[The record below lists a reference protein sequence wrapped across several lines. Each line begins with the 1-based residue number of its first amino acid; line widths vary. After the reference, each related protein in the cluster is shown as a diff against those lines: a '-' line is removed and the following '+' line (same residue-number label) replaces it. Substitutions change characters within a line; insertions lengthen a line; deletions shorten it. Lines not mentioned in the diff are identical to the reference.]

1 MLRFPSTY
9 LNKICL
15 FDLCNSLGS
24 SNEDALSSIA
34 QALSNAKNTEDRMK
48 GHEIQILAYV
58 AQAKFQ
64 DAIRESPIILD
75 ELGIDVSNVDPVS
88 IQAEVVKTQSLL
100 ESSDITGQKL
110 IQFLAS
116 KPVSTNSRQIGLM
129 RILCFSSRAAY
140 AASPPLMLYI
150 ILKMVQNVI
159 LFEEITAESSY
170 AFGALSVAFCGLD
183 FHQEAHLASKVAL
196 ALLDRFDGKYY
207 TTVVCQVVSGSIPY
221 RQPAQACVDLLRQS
235 YKGACSVGDRDWTRI
250 SINQISQISIM
261 APERGKSL
269 ADAEKEIRQMLTE
282 EEDSKESLTI
292 LSMQYLQL
300 LLNLKEVTSTSMDTS
315 IDPTVLTGSALN
327 QEDYLQICR
336 EKGVRDYFRY
346 FYTSRLYLG
355 YLFRRRDVSEKMA
368 NELEEIAA
376 QGKLCSSFEMI
387 VETFYMGLVAADIL
401 QRQMASDAVT
411 DTKRWQK
418 MAMDSLHSLTKW
430 ADEGSEWNFQ
440 HKADLLRAEIAVANG
455 DAATAISSYQS
466 AILGAGNSCHINEEA
481 LSCERAGLFFVGR
494 GDIEEGRIYLRRAE
508 TLYNVWGAHR
518 KMQDVSSLIKDHCS

>member
-1 MLRFPSTY
+1 
-9 LNKICL
+9 
-15 FDLCNSLGS
+15 
-24 SNEDALSSIA
+24 
-34 QALSNAKNTEDRMK
+34 
-48 GHEIQILAYV
+48 
-58 AQAKFQ
+58 
-64 DAIRESPIILD
+64 
-75 ELGIDVSNVDPVS
+75 
-88 IQAEVVKTQSLL
+88 
-100 ESSDITGQKL
+100 
-110 IQFLAS
+110 
-116 KPVSTNSRQIGLM
+116 
-129 RILCFSSRAAY
+129 
-140 AASPPLMLYI
+140 
-150 ILKMVQNVI
+150 
-159 LFEEITAESSY
+159 
-170 AFGALSVAFCGLD
+170 
-183 FHQEAHLASKVAL
+183 
-196 ALLDRFDGKYY
+196 
-207 TTVVCQVVSGSIPY
+207 
-221 RQPAQACVDLLRQS
+221 
-235 YKGACSVGDRDWTRI
+235 
-250 SINQISQISIM
+250 M

-518 KMQDVSSLIKDHCS
+518 KVQDVSSLIKDHCS